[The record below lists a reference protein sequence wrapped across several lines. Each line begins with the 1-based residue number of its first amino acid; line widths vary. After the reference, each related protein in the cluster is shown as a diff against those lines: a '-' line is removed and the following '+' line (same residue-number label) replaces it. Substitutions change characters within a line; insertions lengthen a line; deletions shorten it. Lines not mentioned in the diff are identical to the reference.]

1 METIT
6 KNAVVTEN
14 DDYTE
19 TKGETIS
26 KLLWWVFGITGVRFL
41 FCVYELMGGYVP
53 VPNMGNQAVYLLI
66 SIFSTV
72 TVIMLGKYHKLYKIG
87 GIFAAAGC
95 VAKLIL
101 PLVKAA
107 LPPATSFLDFLSE
120 PTHPIYKLFN
130 SLSIDMPVFASILV
144 GTAHML
150 FSKHMNE
157 KIRKGWGIALIA
169 YAVIYFASNI
179 GNTVNLFVP
188 QISIYTSL
196 LNRIIQTLVIPA
208 IYAVQVVLL
217 YFMAKKAKEIE

>member
-14 DDYTE
+14 NDYTE

-87 GIFAAAGC
+87 GIFAVAGC
-95 VAKLIL
+95 AAKLIL
-101 PLVKAA
+101 PLVKAV
-107 LPPATSFLDFLSE
+107 LPSATSFLDFLSE
-120 PTHPIYKLFN
+120 PTHPIYTLVK
-130 SLSIDMPVFASILV
+130 SLSIDMPVFASLLV
-144 GTAHML
+144 GTAHLL
-150 FSKHMNE
+150 FSQHMNE

-188 QISIYTSL
+188 EISIYTSL

>member
-14 DDYTE
+14 NDYTE

-41 FCVYELMGGYVP
+41 FCIYELMGGYVP

-72 TVIMLGKYHKLYKIG
+72 TVIMLGKYHKLYKIS

-95 VAKLIL
+95 AAKLIL
-101 PLVKAA
+101 PLVTAA

-120 PTHPIYKLFN
+120 PTHPMYKLFN
-130 SLSIDMPVFASILV
+130 SLSIYLPITASLLV

-169 YAVIYFASNI
+169 YVVIFIVSHTCNI
-179 GNTVNLFVP
+179 LQLMFDIR
-188 QISIYTSL
+188 ISFIV
-196 LNRIIQTLVIPA
+196 NRIIELFVIPI

-217 YFMAKKAKEIE
+217 YFMAKKAKEIDKE

>member
-14 DDYTE
+14 NAYTQ
-19 TKGETIS
+19 TKGEIIS
-26 KLLWWVFGITGVRFL
+26 KLLWWMFGITGVRFL

-95 VAKLIL
+95 AAKLIL
-101 PLVKAA
+101 PLVKAV

-120 PTHPIYKLFN
+120 PTHPMYKLFN
-130 SLSIDMPVFASILV
+130 SLSIYLPITASLLV

-150 FSKHMNE
+150 FSKQMNE

-169 YAVIYFASNI
+169 YVVIFIVSHTC
-179 GNTVNLFVP
+179 NTLQLMFDIR
-188 QISIYTSL
+188 ISFIV
-196 LNRIIQTLVIPA
+196 NRIIELFVIPA

-217 YFMAKKAKEIE
+217 YFMAKKAKEIDKE

>member
-14 DDYTE
+14 NDYTE

-95 VAKLIL
+95 AAKLIL
-101 PLVKAA
+101 PLVTSA

-120 PTHPIYKLFN
+120 PTHPMYKLFN
-130 SLSIDMPVFASILV
+130 SLSIYLPITASLLV

-150 FSKHMNE
+150 FSKQMNE

-169 YAVIYFASNI
+169 YAVIFIVSHTC
-179 GNTVNLFVP
+179 NTLQLMFDIR
-188 QISIYTSL
+188 ISFIV
-196 LNRIIQTLVIPA
+196 NRIIELFVIPT
-208 IYAVQVVLL
+208 IYALQVVLL
-217 YFMAKKAKEIE
+217 YFMAKKAKEIDKE

>member
-6 KNAVVTEN
+6 KNAIVTEN
-14 DDYTE
+14 NAYTQ

-41 FCVYELMGGYVP
+41 FCIYELMGGYVP

-95 VAKLIL
+95 AAKLIL
-101 PLVKAA
+101 PLVTAA

-120 PTHPIYKLFN
+120 PTHPMYKLFN
-130 SLSIDMPVFASILV
+130 SLSIYLPITASLLV

-150 FSKHMNE
+150 FSKQMNE

-169 YAVIYFASNI
+169 YVVIFIVSHTC
-179 GNTVNLFVP
+179 NTLQLMFDIR
-188 QISIYTSL
+188 ISFIV
-196 LNRIIQTLVIPA
+196 NRIIELFVIPT
-208 IYAVQVVLL
+208 IYALQVVLL
-217 YFMAKKAKEIE
+217 YFMAKKAKEIDKE

>member
-1 METIT
+1 
-6 KNAVVTEN
+6 
-14 DDYTE
+14 
-19 TKGETIS
+19 
-26 KLLWWVFGITGVRFL
+26 
-41 FCVYELMGGYVP
+41 
-53 VPNMGNQAVYLLI
+53 
-66 SIFSTV
+66 
-72 TVIMLGKYHKLYKIG
+72 
-87 GIFAAAGC
+87 
-95 VAKLIL
+95 
-101 PLVKAA
+101 
-107 LPPATSFLDFLSE
+107 
-120 PTHPIYKLFN
+120 
-130 SLSIDMPVFASILV
+130 MPVFASILV

-169 YAVIYFASNI
+169 YVVIYFASNI